1 MDRAAPGEPHLCA
14 GRRPG
19 RGRGPGPRAARAPRG
34 RHPCREVGEVA
45 ASGEGCMQEAL
56 YPGLRPRDSTGRAGL
71 GRGPPPQ
78 VNSGHW
84 LWAGRRPE
92 PGRDERVCQG
102 GGGWGAGFL
111 RAPPVL
117 AQASCCWAPAPGISD
132 ARSCSQR
139 PRVSSPG
146 QPCAPWRGAWG
157 AAPQGRPFLPTPH
170 PRSPAHCRRLPV
182 VLQLLARPTDS
193 GQGQLDSW
201 WPVAVK
207 TGVSVPG
214 CVAMPPGQA
223 PSPRSQPWWLRQ
235 KWHQSV
241 DPQPQAPA
249 CGHRLP
255 RRRGGSSG
263 SGGGWAGVWDP
274 RGSELL

>member
-1 MDRAAPGEPHLCA
+1 
-14 GRRPG
+14 
-19 RGRGPGPRAARAPRG
+19 
-34 RHPCREVGEVA
+34 
-45 ASGEGCMQEAL
+45 MQEAL
-56 YPGLRPRDSTGRAGL
+56 YPGLRPRDSTGRVGL

-193 GQGQLDSW
+193 GQGAAGFMVACSCEDRGVCARLCGDAT
-201 WPVAVK
+201 WPGTVPQ
-207 TGVSVPG
+207 VSALV
-214 CVAMPPGQA
+214 
-223 PSPRSQPWWLRQ
+223 
-235 KWHQSV
+235 
-241 DPQPQAPA
+241 APA
-249 CGHRLP
+249 EMAPECGPPAPGPSVWTPAPPEEGRQLREWGRLGWGLGPEGLRAALRTGGHAQDLPRLP
-255 RRRGGSSG
+255 VTWCSG
-263 SGGGWAGVWDP
+263 SEPWLSPGAWE
-274 RGSELL
+274 RN